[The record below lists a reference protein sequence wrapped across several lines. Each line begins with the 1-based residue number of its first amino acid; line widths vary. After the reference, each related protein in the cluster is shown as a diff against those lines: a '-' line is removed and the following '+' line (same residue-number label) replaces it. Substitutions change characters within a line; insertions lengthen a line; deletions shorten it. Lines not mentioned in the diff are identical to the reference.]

1 MGAGGQSIISVCH
14 VNEILARFS
23 FSGLA
28 HIAETSILSAH
39 LLQFQASKSQFNHF
53 CRSTFSFAFTFI
65 QYNRQNGQGQPK
77 DSTQKDDAG
86 SQEESISHLR
96 RRRPRIHNPPPQASM
111 FETLNITHVLPEKEG
126 KNWPNKLAKK
136 ENGNQFYEVHPN
148 GLRRLCSH
156 SLPIQTFKSS
166 ILDGRLIYTLYKDS
180 WRQLQEA
187 SAPRHQGDSQIRD
200 YGYGTSL
207 TFQQLPS
214 ALYRAFSRL
223 FFFLTDPICA

>member
-1 MGAGGQSIISVCH
+1 M
-14 VNEILARFS
+14 
-23 FSGLA
+23 
-28 HIAETSILSAH
+28 
-39 LLQFQASKSQFNHF
+39 
-53 CRSTFSFAFTFI
+53 
-65 QYNRQNGQGQPK
+65 
-77 DSTQKDDAG
+77 
-86 SQEESISHLR
+86 
-96 RRRPRIHNPPPQASM
+96 
-111 FETLNITHVLPEKEG
+111 
-126 KNWPNKLAKK
+126 
-136 ENGNQFYEVHPN
+136 
-148 GLRRLCSH
+148 RRLCSH

-223 FFFLTDPICA
+223 FFFLTDPICAQGTKDVRLDPQLNKKVWESGIKGVPFRLRVRISRKRNDEEGAKEKLYSYVQAVNVKEKEAKGLQTVVVEDS